1 MKFSPQQDQAL
12 LSVDRWMKGGRS
24 QIFRLFGY
32 AGTGKTTLAKHFAEH
47 VNGGVLYGAY
57 TGKAAYVL
65 RKKGC
70 HGASTIHSMIYNVRE
85 KSREL
90 LVRYEH
96 ELCRLMSIESP
107 SEQDLLDIG
116 QLNSMI
122 RAEKQNLLQPA
133 FTLNRDS
140 AVRESSLVIIDEC
153 SMVNEEMGEDLLSFG
168 TKILVLGDP
177 AQLPP
182 VKGGGYFTGHDPD
195 VMLTEVHRQA
205 RDNPILDMATRVRNG
220 EHLPYGSYGAS
231 SVVPSYNPNDAL
243 SADQI
248 LVGMNVTRTGFNQ
261 NIRQALGM
269 EGDLPQEGDKLVCLR
284 NSREAGLL
292 NGGLWAV
299 RSVNSV
305 SQSQVGLT
313 ICDPDGGDVEVS
325 SHPHHFLGRT
335 DGLNEMPWWRRKTQE
350 EFDYGYALTVH
361 KSQGSQWDNVLL
373 VDESSVFRDQKRSWL
388 YTGITRAAE
397 RITVVRRQGV

>member
-1 MKFSPQQDQAL
+1 MQFSPQQDQAL
-12 LSVDRWMKGGRS
+12 LSVDRWMKEGRG
-24 QIFRLFGY
+24 QVFRLFGY

-47 VNGGVLYGAY
+47 VNGPVLYGAY
-57 TGKAAYVL
+57 TGKAAHVL
-65 RKKGC
+65 RNKGC

-90 LVRYEH
+90 LERYEN
-96 ELCRLMSIESP
+96 ELCRLTSLVSP
-107 SEQDLLDIG
+107 TEQDLLAIG

-133 FTLNRDS
+133 FTLNQ
-140 AVRESSLVIIDEC
+140 ESVVKGAKLVIIDEC

-168 TKILVLGDP
+168 TKVLVLGDP

-182 VKGGGYFTGHDPD
+182 IKGGGYFTRHDPD

-220 EHLPYGSYGAS
+220 EQLPYGSYGVS
-231 SVVPSYNPNDAL
+231 SVVSSCNSNDAL

-248 LVGMNVTRTGFNQ
+248 LVGMNITRTGFNYD
-261 NIRQALGM
+261 IRQALGM
-269 EGDLPQEGDKLVCLR
+269 EGDLPREGDKLVCLR

-313 ICDPDGGDVEVS
+313 LCDPDGGDVDVS

-335 DGLNEMPWWRRKTQE
+335 GELNEMPWWRRKTCE

-361 KSQGSQWDNVLL
+361 KSQGSQWDNVFL
-373 VDESSVFRDQKRSWL
+373 VDESNVFRDQRRSWL

-397 RITVVRRQGV
+397 KITIVRRQGV